1 MKTLGDVNQFGMGL
15 QTARET
21 LEHYDRKPAEYILDD
36 YTTFRVVVYS
46 SDYEANNAGVT
57 SDVTGDVIGRKL
69 TVNERQHAI
78 LQYIIIQLGN
88 DILVCTKMA
97 FKVRSLALPRRTTFA
112 ENSCVVTEKLTNLA
126 KCCHEAG
133 L

>member
-1 MKTLGDVNQFGMGL
+1 MGL
-15 QTARET
+15 QTAKET
-21 LEHYDRKPAEYILDD
+21 LEHYDCKPAEFILDD

-57 SDVTGDVIGRKL
+57 SNVTDNVTGDVIGKKL
-69 TVNERQHAI
+69 PVNERQHAI

-112 ENSCVVTEKLTNLA
+112 ENSCVVTEKLINLA

>member
-1 MKTLGDVNQFGMGL
+1 MKTLGDVNQFGMRL

-21 LEHYDRKPAEYILDD
+21 LKHYDCKPAEYILDD

-57 SDVTGDVIGRKL
+57 SDVTDNVTGDVIGRKL

-78 LQYIIIQLGN
+78 LQYIII
-88 DILVCTKMA
+88 
-97 FKVRSLALPRRTTFA
+97 
-112 ENSCVVTEKLTNLA
+112 
-126 KCCHEAG
+126 
-133 L
+133 